1 MQEEP
6 SIPSLIEDNQ
16 PINHL
21 QFIPPPQESPTFPIE
36 TTITSSHPPLRTTP
50 LLSSPPILIN
60 HDMQPR
66 TNNIPSL
73 VPLQPTPSPLQAPQ
87 RNVQTL
93 PSSPEEHETLDIT
106 YDKIEYNAEI
116 FHTPQGPK
124 LTQSIRIEEQ
134 TPDSGPSTQKTIKKH
149 FLKRKAQ
156 ALDRWLEVKSSM
168 KKSRS
173 KPPHSRKSSSER
185 RSDFG
190 DSTSQRSERSRSPSQ
205 NRNSKEGLV
214 DWINRRVT
222 GYMIFQNSVDKDLKD
237 IKMDDIDLDHTK
249 HMNSLVGKKWKSL
262 TPTAREEYKSI
273 AMQTR
278 VDFKKELD
286 RMENVEDFKDI
297 YSDFITRIKKIKKD

>member
-6 SIPSLIEDNQ
+6 LLIEDNQ
-16 PINHL
+16 PIDHL
-21 QFIPPPQESPTFPIE
+21 QFIPPQESPTFPIE
-36 TTITSSHPPLRTTP
+36 ATTITSLHPSLRTTP
-50 LLSSPPILIN
+50 LPSSPPILIN
-60 HDMQPR
+60 HHMQS
-66 TNNIPSL
+66 T
-73 VPLQPTPSPLQAPQ
+73 PLPQINTQASQ
-87 RNVQTL
+87 QNMQTL
-93 PSSPEEHETLDIT
+93 PSSPEEHEPLDIT

-116 FHTPQGPK
+116 FHTPKGPK
-124 LTQSIRIEEQ
+124 LTESIRIEEK
-134 TPDSGPSTQKTIKKH
+134 TPDYSGPSTQRTIKKH

-173 KPPHSRKSSSER
+173 KAPDSRKSSSER

-190 DSTSQRSERSRSPSQ
+190 DSTSQKTGRSRSLSL

-222 GYMIFQNSVDKDLKD
+222 GYMIFQNSVDKDMKD
-237 IKMDDIDLDHTK
+237 ITMDDIDLDHTK

-262 TPTAREEYKSI
+262 SPTAKEEYKSI

-278 VDFKKELD
+278 VNFKKELD

-297 YSDFITRIKKIKKD
+297 YSDFISRIKKVKKD